1 MFWCS
6 SSIVEIYFEG
16 IISRYLKYR
25 LDKRMHIMLFSG
37 RTLNRKNFL
46 IRCSNLRNLY
56 SQRWLVR
63 LYLTCHIII
72 KTRLNRVFYS
82 PLSLSGLP
90 QRSSSGLDNVYM
102 IVKNYFQIL
111 WEFSYYTIKRRW
123 LCFDHCLTLLF
134 CCWS

>member
-37 RTLNRKNFL
+37 RTLNRKKNV

-56 SQRWLVR
+56 SQRWLVC

-90 QRSSSGLDNVYM
+90 QRSSPGLDNVYM

-123 LCFDHCLTLLF
+123 FCFDHCLTLLF
-134 CCWS
+134 CWS